1 MTDLIERFD
10 PFLKSLPALKKIETP
25 VAYTAAATALIEVKT
40 ALKTVE
46 EKKTAITAPA
56 RKVAQEAAALFSEV
70 EKGLEHAE
78 AHLKQ
83 LLADYID
90 ERLPA
95 AAQEASVAVN
105 AGDKT
110 ALQAALTA
118 LPNVEGIGLSTETSF
133 DIIDFEAIPKQYLK
147 VEVDRKAVLTALRR
161 GVDIPGIIEKNR
173 TRISVTVK
181 G

>member
-1 MTDLIERFD
+1 LFNDGFNRAVRPLSQKPTGFEENRNACCLHSGGYGVNRSKDR
-10 PFLKSLPALKKIETP
+10 P
-25 VAYTAAATALIEVKT
+25 
-40 ALKTVE
+40 E

-56 RKVAQEAAALFSEV
+56 RKAAQEAAALFSEV
-70 EKGLEHAE
+70 EKGLESAE
-78 AHLKQ
+78 THLKQ

-95 AAQEASVAVN
+95 AAQEAATAVN

-118 LPNVEGIGLSTETSF
+118 LPNVDGIGLSTETSF
-133 DIIDFEAIPKQYLK
+133 DIIDFDAIPKQYLK
-147 VEVDRKAVLTALRR
+147 VEIDRKAILTALRK
-161 GVDIPGIIEKNR
+161 GIDIPGITEKNR

-181 G
+181 